1 MASGRSIEKRKT
13 KIDEVNKKL
22 EGREQEVKQLEDT
35 YSQAYDLR
43 MQMEGME
50 DQIDEEVSEQI
61 KAETSAQLEALH
73 EQGEQLS
80 ESMISETQELDE
92 VRQEN
97 SDASDKLEQAAKL
110 GSAFD
115 SLTGGAVSERIDEKR
130 TEIQGVQEQIN
141 ETQKKIDD
149 LANRAKNLSKRGGGS
164 F

>member
-1 MASGRSIEKRKT
+1 MSFGRSIEKRKT
-13 KIDEVNKKL
+13 KIEDLNKKL

-43 MQMEGME
+43 MQMEEMGN
-50 DQIDEEVSEQI
+50 DKEVSEQI

-73 EQGEQLS
+73 QEGEQLS

-97 SDASDKLEQAAKL
+97 NDASDKLEQTARL

-115 SLTGGAVSERIDEKR
+115 SITGGAVSEKIDEKR
-130 TEIQGVQEQIN
+130 TEIQGVQEEIN

-149 LANRAKNLSKRGGGS
+149 LSNRARNLSKRGGGS